1 MDAILRYRTRI
12 QAHPRYRWI
21 VLATVLFGLF
31 AVGFSFTILSTVLPQ
46 IDSEFGVNESVSHW
60 VVTAPI
66 LVFGI
71 AGPIVGKFGDIYGA
85 KRPFLIGFGIA
96 TIFLLLTGFAWD
108 IGSLIL
114 FRVVAALEGA
124 ATGPCAVKYIAAH
137 FDPEERSKAF
147 GWFSF
152 VSAGA
157 PTLGLFAGAAIVPV
171 LGWRAIFFIQAP
183 MCAVALLFA
192 WVILDDTEARPDVR
206 VHVPGAILLGAA
218 AFCGLFALNLGVA
231 SGWTRT
237 LYLMVAATP
246 VLLVAFVWSQ
256 KRTDHP
262 LFPLR
267 YFRRRNFTL
276 SLLSST
282 LVNFAYLGGFIIAPF
297 LLADLLGL
305 DQRQTLAVLVSRPL
319 AFTVV
324 AIGAGYAVARVG
336 ERVGAVF
343 GAAAIATAMVMLAG
357 VGESGPVVLVICG
370 LATAGVGL
378 GFCQPSL
385 NTASVNA
392 MDLEDQAVAGGMA
405 ASVQSIGAA
414 LGNVVLVG
422 IVRSGLP
429 PGTTTADAA
438 PSVLRSAF
446 GEAYL
451 VGAIVALAAVLV
463 SVGIRRTP
471 RTVAE
476 AEPHLPDVEV
486 VETGELI

>member
-1 MDAILRYRTRI
+1 MDVVRRWRSRV

-31 AVGFSFTILSTVLPQ
+31 AVGLSFTVLSTVLPQ
-46 IDSEFGVNESVSHW
+46 IDSEFGVDESVSHW

-85 KRPFLIGFGIA
+85 KRPYLVGFGIA
-96 TIFLLLTGFAWD
+96 TVFLFLTGLSWN
-108 IGSLIL
+108 IGSLIA
-114 FRVVAALEGA
+114 FRVIAALEGA

-137 FDPEERSKAF
+137 FEPAERSKAF

-157 PTLGLFAGAAIVPV
+157 PTIGLFVGAAIVPL
-171 LGWRAIFFIQAP
+171 LGWRAIFFIQVP
-183 MCAVALLFA
+183 LCAIALVIA
-192 WVILDDTEARPDVR
+192 WVVLDDTDARPDVR
-206 VHVPGAILLGAA
+206 VHVPGALLLGAA

-231 SGWTRT
+231 SGWTAP
-237 LYLMVAATP
+237 LYLMLAATP
-246 VLLVAFVWSQ
+246 VLLAVFVWTQ
-256 KRTDHP
+256 ARTDHP
-262 LFPLR
+262 LFPLH

-276 SLLSST
+276 SLLAST
-282 LVNFAYLGGFIIAPF
+282 MVNFAYLGGFIIAPF

-305 DQRQTLAVLVSRPL
+305 PEGQTLAVLVSRPL
-319 AFTVV
+319 AFTLV
-324 AIGAGYAVARVG
+324 AIWAGYAVARIG
-336 ERVGAVF
+336 ERTGAVF
-343 GAAAIATAMVMLAG
+343 GAAAIGGAMVMLAS
-357 VGESGPVVLVICG
+357 VGETSPVALVVCG
-370 LATAGVGL
+370 LAIAGIGL

-405 ASVQSIGAA
+405 ASVQSIGGA

-422 IVRSGLP
+422 ILRSGLP
-429 PGTTTADAA
+429 PGATTADVAPAA
-438 PSVLRSAF
+438 LESAF
-446 GEAYL
+446 SDAYL
-451 VGAIVALAAVLV
+451 VGAIVALVAVAV
-463 SVGIRRTP
+463 AFGIRRTP
-471 RTVAE
+471 RRVAE
-476 AEPHLPDVEV
+476 EAPRLPDVEV

>member
-1 MDAILRYRTRI
+1 MDLALRIRARA

-46 IDSEFGVNESVSHW
+46 IDTDFGVDESVSHW

-71 AGPIVGKFGDIYGA
+71 AGPIAGKFGDVYGA

-96 TIFLLLTGFAWD
+96 TVFLFLTGLAWN

-114 FRVVAALEGA
+114 FRVVGALEGA

-137 FDPEERSKAF
+137 FEPEERSKAF

-152 VSAGA
+152 VAAGA

-183 MCAVALLFA
+183 LCALALLVA
-192 WVILDDTEARPDVR
+192 WVVLDDTEARPDVR
-206 VHVPGAILLGAA
+206 IDVTGALLLGAA
-218 AFCGLFALNLGVA
+218 AFCGLFALNQGVA
-231 SGWTRT
+231 TGWSAT
-237 LYLMVAATP
+237 LYLMLAATP
-246 VLLVAFVWSQ
+246 LLVAAFVWSQ
-256 KRTDHP
+256 ARTENP
-262 LFPLR
+262 LFPLH
-267 YFRRRNFTL
+267 YFKRRNFTL
-276 SLLSST
+276 SLLAST

-297 LLADLLGL
+297 LLTDLLGL
-305 DQRQTLAVLVSRPL
+305 SQGETLAVLVTRPL
-319 AFTVV
+319 AFTLV
-324 AIGAGYAVARVG
+324 AVWAGYAVARLG
-336 ERVGAVF
+336 ERVGATF
-343 GAAAIATAMVMLAG
+343 GAIAITVAMVMLAG
-357 VGESGPVVLVICG
+357 VSEVGSVALAVGG
-370 LATAGVGL
+370 LALAGVGL

-385 NTASVNA
+385 NTAGVNA

-414 LGNVVLVG
+414 LGNVVLVA
-422 IVRSGLP
+422 ILRSGLP
-429 PGTTTADAA
+429 PEVTTAEAD
-438 PSVLRSAF
+438 PDVLRSAF
-446 GEAYL
+446 TDAYA
-451 VGAIVALAAVLV
+451 VGAVVALLAVVVAA
-463 SVGIRRTP
+463 GIRRTP
-471 RTVAE
+471 RAAKAPRSMT
-476 AEPHLPDVEV
+476 DVEV